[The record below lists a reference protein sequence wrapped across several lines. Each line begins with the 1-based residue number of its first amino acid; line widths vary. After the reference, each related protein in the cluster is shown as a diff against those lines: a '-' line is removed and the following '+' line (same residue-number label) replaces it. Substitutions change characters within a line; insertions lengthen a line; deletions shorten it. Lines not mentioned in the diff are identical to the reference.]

1 MNEHFENELQ
11 RELASLRPVPPS
23 SALKDRIAKQ
33 LQEGGRFR
41 EGEAPTEPPSV
52 REASGPPSR
61 GPLWLAAICGPL
73 AAVFVFY
80 LLRGPELPPA
90 PHTPDQPAAY
100 QQPAIATAFDDS
112 LPSLGS
118 YRRALLSSPESLSAL
133 LDKHAHKSLQST
145 PERARAMVFA
155 RSPSELENLLG
166 EF

>member
-1 MNEHFENELQ
+1 MNEHDELE
-11 RELASLRPVPPS
+11 RELASLRPRPPS
-23 SALKDRIAKQ
+23 PGLKQRIAAQ
-33 LQEGGRFR
+33 VPVAERPW
-41 EGEAPTEPPSV
+41 EGEAPAEP
-52 REASGPPSR
+52 RRWR

-80 LLRGPELPPA
+80 LLRGPDLPPVRL
-90 PHTPDQPAAY
+90 TPEQPAVY
-100 QQPAIATAFDDS
+100 QQPAIATAFDES

-118 YRRALLSSPESLSAL
+118 YRRALLHSPESLSEL
-133 LDKHAHKSLQST
+133 LDKHARHSLETT

>member
-1 MNEHFENELQ
+1 MNEHNDFE
-11 RELASLRPVPPS
+11 RELVSLRPALPS
-23 SALKDRIAKQ
+23 PGLKQRIAAK
-33 LQEGGRFR
+33 LR
-41 EGEAPTEPPSV
+41 EGEAAIEPLSA
-52 REASGPPSR
+52 RGTSGPHSR

-80 LLRGPELPPA
+80 LLRGPDQPSVPLVPEPPA
-90 PHTPDQPAAY
+90 AM
-100 QQPAIATAFDDS
+100 QPAIATAFDDS

-118 YRRALLSSPESLSAL
+118 YRRALLTSPESLSAL
-133 LDKHAHKSLQST
+133 LDKHAHNPSQST